1 MGIQAAAIALGLDF
15 VPLYSER
22 YDLVIPKEHY
32 GSELLA
38 PLLETLV
45 SEAFASEVSELAGYD
60 LQRPGEILAELG

>member
-1 MGIQAAAIALGLDF
+1 
-15 VPLYSER
+15 
-22 YDLVIPKEHY
+22 VIPKEHY